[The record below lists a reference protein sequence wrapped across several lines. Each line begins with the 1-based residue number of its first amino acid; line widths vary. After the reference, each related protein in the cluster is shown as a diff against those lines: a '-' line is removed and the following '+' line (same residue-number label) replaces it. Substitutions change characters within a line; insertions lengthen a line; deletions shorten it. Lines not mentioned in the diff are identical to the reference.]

1 MIPEGE
7 DFLRHYRKKRAE
19 STVRNKRTDLRDY
32 TEFLDSEGLEVD
44 EVTWKEIEDYLYQLG
59 EDDYANNTIRNRFNT
74 LRVLYQFLK
83 RDSVVNK
90 NPTED
95 VKLGDFA
102 SRKNKR
108 EEKAQQ
114 KRVWLKKDP
123 EDGIDEVRD
132 LVQNAP
138 QPIVRNRCI
147 ILFMYYTACRRSE
160 VSNVLLEEMNWD
172 DRKVDVYSP
181 KTDKTIT
188 VRWQP
193 SLDPLLTEW
202 KNNYRDSYIT
212 AADSSYLFVTQK
224 NEKIHPNHISRII
237 RNAAERAGIQD
248 VLYVDKAGNKRR
260 RVTSHSLRHSFGV
273 HYLQPPKKGTL
284 EDLQQILA
292 HEDIQTTQIYADIVS
307 EQVDEAYNASAP
319 TVDYDTRQASKEQ
332 ICAVCNERGKILET
346 HHISYT
352 PEETID
358 VCRSCHNR
366 ITNGDDL
373 EHLEPDE
380 TREQAMERGWKPD

>member
-19 STVRNKRTDLRDY
+19 STVRNKRTDLRDFSR
-32 TEFLDSEGLEVD
+32 FLSSEGLEIED
-44 EVTWKEIEDYLYQLG
+44 VTWKEVEDYLYQLKQ
-59 EDDYANNTIRNRFNT
+59 DDYANNTIRNRFTT
-74 LRVLYQFLK
+74 LQVLFKFLK
-83 RDSVVNK
+83 KDGVVEE
-90 NPTED
+90 NPTVD
-95 VKLGDFA
+95 VKVGDFA
-102 SRKNKR
+102 PRKNKR
-108 EEKAQQ
+108 EEKALQ
-114 KRVWLKKDP
+114 KRVWLKKDQ
-123 EDGIDEVRD
+123 DADIDEVRD
-132 LVQNAP
+132 LVRNAP

-160 VSNVLLEEMNWD
+160 VSNVRLDGMDLD
-172 DRKVDVYSP
+172 KRKVDVYSP

-193 SLDPLLTEW
+193 SLNPLLNEW
-202 KNNYRDSYIT
+202 IHYYRDSYIT
-212 AADSSYLFVTQK
+212 AADSPYLFVTQK

-237 RNAAERAGIQD
+237 RNAAEKAGIQE

-273 HYLQPPKKGTL
+273 HYLQPPNRGSI
-284 EDLQQILA
+284 EELQQILG
-292 HEDIQTTQIYADIVS
+292 HEDVQTTQIYAEIVS
-307 EQVDEAYNASAP
+307 EQVDEAYNTSAP
-319 TVDYDTRQASKEQ
+319 TVDYDTIEASQEQ
-332 ICAVCNERGKILET
+332 VCAVCDERKTLET

-366 ITNGDDL
+366 ITNGEDL
-373 EHLEPDE
+373 AHLQPDE
-380 TREQAMERGWKPD
+380 TREEAMDRGWKPD